1 VVPELKTQ
9 NPKLKTPMKSF
20 ATLIT
25 SLILTVWIGAIALV
39 AVQNAGSVSLRFLNF
54 QLVEMPFGLILAFS
68 AGLGI
73 AGMAIA
79 QPLLGF
85 SSSPAE
91 DDDL

>member
-1 VVPELKTQ
+1 
-9 NPKLKTPMKSF
+9 MKSF

-25 SLILTVWIGAIALV
+25 SLIIAIWIGAIALIS
-39 AVQNAGSVSLRFLNF
+39 VQNATPVSLRFLSF

-73 AGMAIA
+73 TGAAIA

-85 SSSPAE
+85 SSSQRDN
-91 DDDL
+91 DDDDDDDDF